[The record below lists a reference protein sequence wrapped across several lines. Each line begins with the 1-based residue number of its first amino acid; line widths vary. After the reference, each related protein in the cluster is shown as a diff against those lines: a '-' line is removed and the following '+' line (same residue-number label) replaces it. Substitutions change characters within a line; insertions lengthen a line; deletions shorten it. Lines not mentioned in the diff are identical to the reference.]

1 MDLSAEHDKLSP
13 CMAEH
18 IWSESLRNAL
28 RVCRMSAGPALLF
41 KGPTHAVHFNEPF
54 RRMLSG
60 ATPQGLPAAQLLG
73 DAGEAL
79 VRRLDHLRAGTEVAG
94 EEGLVLRLDPAG
106 ALECPVELRC
116 APVMDA
122 GTVVAIFAYAAI
134 PAEGAECDRFED
146 CVRVRTATVD
156 EAGRGSAAKARF
168 LAAASHDLR
177 QPFQAMRLFLGV
189 LDQQV
194 TDPAASTTVARLGEA
209 LEAGERL
216 LHALLDI
223 SIIDSGTIEP
233 KVTDFALDAL
243 LRQLVE
249 ECRPQAAAKGLR
261 LKARLFSARGRT
273 DPVLLERIVRNLLSN
288 AIRYTHTG
296 TVLVAMRRRGAA
308 IRVEVW
314 DTGFGI
320 PDDQVAAIF
329 EEFHQLENPERDR
342 TRGFGLGLSIVRRL
356 AGLLDVPVDV
366 RSQLGRGSVF
376 TVMVPPGGAPL
387 PADGG
392 GPGAAGI
399 GEGLAG
405 ATILAVDDD
414 EMVLFGLRMMLEA
427 WGCTV
432 VPAADLREVIAGLD
446 ALPGPPEV
454 ILTDLRLPGGATG
467 YDVIQRVR
475 RLYRR
480 DIPAVVLTGEASQSP
495 LAAAGPPGCWLMRKP
510 VQPDELRGVLL
521 TALGKA

>member
-1 MDLSAEHDKLSP
+1 VDLSTEHEKLSP
-13 CMAEH
+13 CGAERM
-18 IWSESLRNAL
+18 WPESLRNAL
-28 RVCRMSAGPALLF
+28 RVCRMSAGPAVLF
-41 KGPTHAVHFNEPF
+41 TGTACAVHFNEAF
-54 RRMLSG
+54 RGLLRDG
-60 ATPQGLPAAQLLG
+60 GVPQGLPAPRLLG
-73 DAGEAL
+73 REGEGL
-79 VRRLDHLRAGTEVAG
+79 VRRLDRLRSGDGEAG
-94 EEGLVLRLDPAG
+94 EQTLVLRLDPG
-106 ALECPVELRC
+106 GVLECPLELRC
-116 APVMDA
+116 APVVDGGAVVGVFAFATPADA
-122 GTVVAIFAYAAI
+122 DCGRA
-134 PAEGAECDRFED
+134 ED
-146 CVRVRTATVD
+146 CGRVRAAMQD
-156 EAGRGSAAKARF
+156 EAGRGNAAKARF

-194 TDPAASTTVARLGEA
+194 SDPAARTTVARLGEA

-223 SIIDSGTIEP
+223 SIIDSGQIEP

-249 ECRPQAAAKGLR
+249 ENRPQAAAKGLR
-261 LKARLFSARGRT
+261 LKARLFPARGRT

-288 AIRYTHTG
+288 AIRYTRTG
-296 TVLVAMRRRGAA
+296 TILVAMRRRGDAV
-308 IRVEVW
+308 RVEVW

-342 TRGFGLGLSIVRRL
+342 ARGFGLGLAIVQRL
-356 AGLLDVPVDV
+356 AGMLGVSVGV

-376 TVMVPPGGAPL
+376 AVMVPLGGAPK
-387 PADGG
+387 PAERGRA
-392 GPGAAGI
+392 GATVD
-399 GEGLAG
+399 GEGLQG
-405 ATILAVDDD
+405 ATILVVDDD

-432 VPAADLREVIAGLD
+432 VPAADLREVMAGLD
-446 ALPGPPEV
+446 ALPGPPGV
-454 ILTDLRLPGGATG
+454 ILTDLRLPGGANG

-480 DIPAVVLTGEASQSP
+480 EIPAVVLTGEASQSP
-495 LAAAGPPGCWLMRKP
+495 LADGGVPGCGLMRKP

-521 TALGKA
+521 KALGKD